1 MKKNCY
7 ITTPIYYASGNVHI
21 GNAYTT
27 IAGDAL
33 ARFKRMQGADTFYL
47 TGMDEHGLKIQQ
59 AAEKQG
65 ITPQALVDKIAEA
78 TKKLW
83 LDLGITNDYFIR
95 TTDQYHMDVV
105 STLFEKFLANDDIYL
120 SEYTGDYCVSCEA
133 FFTKTQLGPDNT
145 CPDCGKPT
153 TKVSEQSYFFRLK
166 KYEKQLLDFIKAN
179 PDFIQPETRRN
190 EVISF
195 VESGLE
201 DLCISRTTF
210 SWGIPVKSNSKH
222 VIYVWL
228 DALFNYLT
236 ALQYGT
242 DNQKM
247 YQKYWEDAEIYQL
260 IGKDI
265 LRFHAVYWPI
275 FLMAAGVPIKNRLY
289 VHGWVNMKDGKMSK
303 SKGNT
308 VYPHDIIN
316 RYGLDSLRYYLCK
329 ELPIGNDGLF
339 TYERFFERFNTE
351 LANDFGNLVS
361 RTIAMINKYFD
372 GEIASPKQVSAA
384 DASFEALINEVIK
397 EASAEYDAFHL
408 QNALNK
414 IWKIVDRANKYIDET
429 APWVL
434 AKDEAK
440 QDELRSVM
448 YHLAEAI
455 RVTSILLSPVL
466 IESSPKVLVAL
477 GGVETPKLADLQFG
491 YQYKNRVVSKMDPLF
506 KRIDAAAE
514 LEALEKAK
522 APKEVF
528 KPEISFDDFNKID
541 LRIAEIIDCQKC
553 ENSDKL
559 LLLKVQI
566 GETIRDVVSGIAEKY
581 QPKELIGKK
590 VVVVCN
596 LAPAKIRG
604 HVSNGMLL
612 CASGEDSLF
621 LLESPNSHSGDLV
634 K

>member
-33 ARFKRMQGADTFYL
+33 ARFKRLQGIDTFYL

-59 AAEKQG
+59 AAEKEG
-65 ITPQALVDKIAEA
+65 ITPQALVDKIALN
-78 TKKLW
+78 TSKLW
-83 LDLGITNDYFIR
+83 SDLGITNDYFIR
-95 TTDQYHMDVV
+95 TTDKEHMEVV
-105 STLFEKFLANDDIYL
+105 SSLFEKFLANDDIYL

-166 KYEKQLLDFIKAN
+166 KYEKQLLAFIKEH

-210 SWGIPVKSNSKH
+210 SWGIPVKSNPKH

-236 ALQYGT
+236 ALQYGSK
-242 DNQKM
+242 DSKK
-247 YQKYWEDAEIYQL
+247 YQKYWENAEIYQL

-275 FLMAAGVPIKNRLY
+275 FLMAAGVPITNKLY

-308 VYPHDIIN
+308 VYPYDIIN

-329 ELPIGNDGLF
+329 ELPIGNDGIF

-372 GEIASPKQVSAA
+372 GEVVKTTKVSEA
-384 DASFEALINEVIK
+384 DQEFEQLMDEVVT
-397 EASAEYDAFHL
+397 EVSAEYNAFHL
-408 QNALNK
+408 QNALSK

-434 AKDEAK
+434 AKDDAK
-440 QDELRSVM
+440 KEELRSVM

-455 RVTSILLSPVL
+455 RIASVLLSPVL
-466 IESSPKVLVAL
+466 VESAPKVLAAL
-477 GGVETPKLADLQFG
+477 GNVKAPLISELKFG
-491 YQYKNRVVSKMDPLF
+491 YEYQEKVASKMEPLF
-506 KRIDAAAE
+506 KRIDATAE
-514 LEALEKAK
+514 LAEIEKAK

-528 KPEISFDDFNKID
+528 KPEISFDDFSKID
-541 LRIAEIIDCQKC
+541 LRIAEIIECQKC
-553 ENSDKL
+553 DNSDKL
-559 LLLKVQI
+559 LLLKVKI
-566 GETIRDVVSGIAEKY
+566 GTTVRDIVSGIAEKY
-581 QPKELIGKK
+581 QPQELIGKK

-621 LLESPNSHSGDLV
+621 LLESPNSNSGDLV

>member
-33 ARFKRMQGADTFYL
+33 ARFKRLQGIDTFYL

-59 AAEKQG
+59 AAEKEG
-65 ITPQALVDKIAEA
+65 ITPQALVDKIALN
-78 TKKLW
+78 TSKLW
-83 LDLGITNDYFIR
+83 SDLGITNDYFIR
-95 TTDQYHMDVV
+95 TTDKEHMEVV
-105 STLFEKFLANDDIYL
+105 SSLFEKFLANDDIYL

-166 KYEKQLLDFIKAN
+166 KYEKQLLAFIKEH

-210 SWGIPVKSNSKH
+210 SWGIPVKSNPKH

-236 ALQYGT
+236 ALQYGSK
-242 DNQKM
+242 DSKK
-247 YQKYWEDAEIYQL
+247 YQKYWENAEIYQL

-275 FLMAAGVPIKNRLY
+275 FLMAAGVPITNKLY

-308 VYPHDIIN
+308 VYPYDIIN

-329 ELPIGNDGLF
+329 ELPIGNDGIF

-372 GEIASPKQVSAA
+372 GVVAKPSKASEA
-384 DASFEALINEVIK
+384 DQEFEQLMDEVVA
-397 EASAEYDAFHL
+397 EVSAEYNAFHL
-408 QNALNK
+408 QNALSK
-414 IWKIVDRANKYIDET
+414 TWKIVDRANKYIDET

-434 AKDEAK
+434 AKDDAK
-440 QDELRSVM
+440 KEELRSVM

-455 RVTSILLSPVL
+455 RIASVLLSPVL
-466 IESSPKVLVAL
+466 VESAPKVLAAL
-477 GGVETPKLADLQFG
+477 GNVKAPLINELKFG
-491 YQYKNRVVSKMDPLF
+491 YEYQEKVASKMEPLF
-506 KRIDAAAE
+506 KRIDATAE
-514 LEALEKAK
+514 LAEIEKAK

-528 KPEISFDDFNKID
+528 KPEISFDDFSKID
-541 LRIAEIIDCQKC
+541 LRIAEIIECQKC
-553 ENSDKL
+553 DNSDKL
-559 LLLKVQI
+559 LLLKVKI
-566 GETIRDVVSGIAEKY
+566 GTTVRDIVSGIAEKY
-581 QPKELIGKK
+581 QPQELIGKK

-621 LLESPNSHSGDLV
+621 LLESPNSNSGDLV

>member
-65 ITPQALVDKIAEA
+65 ITPKALVDKIAEA

-95 TTDQYHMDVV
+95 TTDQYHMDAV

-210 SWGIPVKSNSKH
+210 SWGIPVKSNPKH

-372 GEIASPKQVSAA
+372 GEIASPKQVSAV

-429 APWVL
+429 APWIL

-455 RVTSILLSPVL
+455 RVASILLSPVL
-466 IESSPKVLVAL
+466 IESSPKVLAAL

-491 YQYKNRVVSKMDPLF
+491 YQYKNRVASKMDPLF
-506 KRIDAAAE
+506 KRIDMAAE

-612 CASGEDSLF
+612 CAAGEDSLF